1 MRPVAEGSGP
11 PASWRIALEGK
22 GRGYVLVSLPEQ
34 GGVKVGEHELNH
46 GASQGLGGRRSA
58 AHPSLADVGR
68 YGPRTKTNRQ
78 AAMEGPTG
86 MPPATTASGRKA
98 LLASHAT
105 PWAQSPTAQEAPTS
119 ASPQTGLQSV
129 EAAQILTSP
138 PPTPAPRPRATP
150 SLAAASIRRSTASAP
165 ATPSAS
171 RSTTFSPDPQTRSHE
186 SATDATQPFGMM
198 RHARSLRA
206 ATASAAPRRAAAPHP
221 ISSTRAS
228 LPTWQGPLATPP
240 PRRGGRRLPE
250 GKKRCRGG
258 QTRKTAGFAR
268 PCKRGQDAYDIS
280 PCTDGAKAA
289 ERPGIHERRP
299 CEGPQ
304 ETRQRLH
311 KRKTMPQTADIPRR
325 AEARTASPLAKY
337 AEGDLFNM
345 CDLEL

>member
-1 MRPVAEGSGP
+1 MAPGQRPT
-11 PASWRIALEGK
+11 
-22 GRGYVLVSLPEQ
+22 
-34 GGVKVGEHELNH
+34 
-46 GASQGLGGRRSA
+46 GRRLWRA
-58 AHPSLADVGR
+58 KRD
-68 YGPRTKTNRQ
+68 
-78 AAMEGPTG
+78 
-86 MPPATTASGRKA
+86 ATRSHGIGRKA

-119 ASPQTGLQSV
+119 ASPQTGPAQSA
-129 EAAQILTSP
+129 EAARSLTSP

-150 SLAAASIRRSTASAP
+150 SLAATSIRRSTTSAP

-171 RSTTFSPDPQTRSHE
+171 RSATFSPDPQTRSHE

-206 ATASAAPRRAAAPHP
+206 ATASAAPRRAAAPHL

-228 LPTWQGPLATPP
+228 LPPWQGPLAAPP

-304 ETRQRLH
+304 ETRQRCASARPCRRRQAFLGE
-311 KRKTMPQTADIPRR
+311 RRRGPQVRLPSMPKVTCLICVTSSC
-325 AEARTASPLAKY
+325 RTGVLCCAAILLAH
-337 AEGDLFNM
+337 
-345 CDLEL
+345 